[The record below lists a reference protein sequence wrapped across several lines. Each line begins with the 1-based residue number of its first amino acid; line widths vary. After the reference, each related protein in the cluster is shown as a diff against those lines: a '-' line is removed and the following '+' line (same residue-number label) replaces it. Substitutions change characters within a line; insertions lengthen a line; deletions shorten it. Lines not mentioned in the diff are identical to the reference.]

1 MKMRQSGRRGKV
13 HDSRSGRRG
22 GRYMTAEAVSQEDG
36 DRHKGVHEERQIEAT
51 GRKCRKE
58 QVHESE

>member
-1 MKMRQSGRRGKV
+1 
-13 HDSRSGRRG
+13 
-22 GRYMTAEAVSQEDG
+22 MTAEAVSQEDG

-58 QVHESE
+58 HVHESE

>member
-1 MKMRQSGRRGKV
+1 
-13 HDSRSGRRG
+13 
-22 GRYMTAEAVSQEDG
+22 MTAEAVSQEDG

-58 QVHESE
+58 QVHESERKAAGKTGTFF